1 MTTTAIESKIK
12 REGGTEIPFGNVA
25 YKFLPYTDGAHVCE
39 VGNPEHA
46 DRLLAITE
54 GYCLYRGTGTLVGPL
69 SAPAPALAARRAEP
83 AAAPAPVPAP
93 EPAATAAPEILL
105 GGDYPATITIHG
117 IDYQLGT
124 IVAQAQAKSGVSST
138 MWNEVPQDVRD
149 GFIEAE
155 LNALEDAGPATAP
168 EQSAA
173 APALSADRDS
183 LVAQYTEVFGKK
195 PHYNL
200 GVTKLQ
206 EMIAAQLEAKHS

>member
-12 REGGTEIPFGNVA
+12 REGGTEIPFGNVV

-54 GYCLYRGTGTLVGPL
+54 GYCLYRGTGTLVGQL
-69 SAPAPALAARRAEP
+69 SASAPALVARRVEP
-83 AAAPAPVPAP
+83 AAAPVPAP
-93 EPAATAAPEILL
+93 ATAPEILL

-117 IDYQLGT
+117 VDYQLGT
-124 IVAQAQAKSGVSST
+124 IVAQAQAKSGMPST

-155 LNALEDAGPATAP
+155 LNALEDAGPAAAP
-168 EQSAA
+168 EQPAA
-173 APALSADRDS
+173 APALSADRDA

-200 GVTKLQ
+200 GVAKLQ